1 MIICYQIY
9 VLFPC
14 LSGTVSICF
23 GFYFYFSH
31 FLLFTFGSLGL
42 YALGDFITFSYF
54 FFLLMLYYCVSCELR
69 VPCISFFFALLLT
82 RTSIYSTSKLLR
94 LLRLWS
100 DFIWIHSF
108 HQRIK
113 QELKKV
119 TRYCEVDNIRCKV
132 VFDKCTKFV
141 FFFYQGVLCIT
152 SWVDSSSRSGYIAI
166 FFWTICF

>member
-1 MIICYQIY
+1 MSF
-9 VLFPC
+9 VFRVFLF
-14 LSGTVSICF
+14 
-23 GFYFYFSH
+23 FS
-31 FLLFTFGSLGL
+31 
-42 YALGDFITFSYF
+42 
-54 FFLLMLYYCVSCELR
+54 
-69 VPCISFFFALLLT
+69 FALLLT

-141 FFFYQGVLCIT
+141 FFSIRGFYVLLHGLIHLLDPVI
-152 SWVDSSSRSGYIAI
+152 SRFFSERSASSLQICCQDVHYFPFRWFSVRV
-166 FFWTICF
+166 FFFSTRCYDCWCLYLF

>member
-1 MIICYQIY
+1 MSF
-9 VLFPC
+9 VFRVFLF
-14 LSGTVSICF
+14 
-23 GFYFYFSH
+23 FS
-31 FLLFTFGSLGL
+31 
-42 YALGDFITFSYF
+42 
-54 FFLLMLYYCVSCELR
+54 
-69 VPCISFFFALLLT
+69 FALLLT

-141 FFFYQGVLCIT
+141 FFSIRGFYVLLHGLIHLLDPVISRFFSERSASSLQICCQDVHYFPFRWFSVRVFFFLHAAT
-152 SWVDSSSRSGYIAI
+152 TVDAYI
-166 FFWTICF
+166 FFNAFSLTEKWDSRKRTVF

>member
-1 MIICYQIY
+1 MSF
-9 VLFPC
+9 VFRVFLF
-14 LSGTVSICF
+14 
-23 GFYFYFSH
+23 FS
-31 FLLFTFGSLGL
+31 
-42 YALGDFITFSYF
+42 
-54 FFLLMLYYCVSCELR
+54 
-69 VPCISFFFALLLT
+69 FALLLT

-141 FFFYQGVLCIT
+141 FFSIRGFYVLLHGLIHLLDPVISRFFFLNDLLLAYKFVVRT
-152 SWVDSSSRSGYIAI
+152 FTTFHSGDFLSEYFFFLHAATTVDAYI
-166 FFWTICF
+166 FFNAFSLTEKWDSRKRTVF